1 VKPKRGSGYGLTRG
15 FPRFL
20 PLSRSGPRSASAT
33 VVFPRAVKSAV
44 AGLTGYAAEYSGGND
59 HHLDL
64 LEIKLDTTID
74 DNTVTLDGKFGLRDW
89 SRRWDDEYDGNID
102 FVVVAD
108 LAVGTA
114 PPPRGDLAI
123 TCMELNQAVRFF
135 RSVSFLDPANVRPDN
150 SIFLIA
156 RKNTGVRVY
165 VDRDSSAG
173 LPPNHK
179 LDRSTYGR
187 NRQRPR
193 RAQSHQSRRG
203 HYTEGCYA
211 D

>member
-1 VKPKRGSGYGLTRG
+1 MG
-15 FPRFL
+15 
-20 PLSRSGPRSASAT
+20 
-33 VVFPRAVKSAV
+33 
-44 AGLTGYAAEYSGGND
+44 
-59 HHLDL
+59 L

-135 RSVSFLDPANVRPDN
+135 RSARFLDPANVRPDN
-150 SIFLIA
+150 SIILIA

-173 LPPNHK
+173 LPPITNLTGQLTVETGGGPVVLNPINPGGAITPK
-179 LDRSTYGR
+179 AATQINQALANDTL
-187 NRQRPR
+187 NFLIPAAR
-193 RAQSHQSRRG
+193 RWDPSPSVAR
-203 HYTEGCYA
+203 
-211 D
+211 